1 MKELTMF
8 YLDDCGYC
16 AKARQALDE
25 LFQENPAYAAIPLR
39 RIEESREPALADTY
53 DYYAVPSYFV
63 DGKKIFEARLFMSH
77 EDIKAGT
84 RAALDAALEA

>member
-39 RIEESREPALADTY
+39 RIEESQEPALADTY
-53 DYYAVPSYFV
+53 DYYAVPSFFI
-63 DGKKIFEARLFMSH
+63 GKEKLFKAHIGMRY
-77 EDIKAGT
+77 EDIKAAVKT
-84 RAALDAALEA
+84 CLDTALE